1 MYEWI
6 RSFAELFVV
15 QSPQDVSHQVFV
27 QTLLRGTLV
36 KQKGRH
42 FQSVL
47 QADLPHSQCFDVH
60 VLKYALNDGV
70 GVALKCYVLLS
81 VVADSVLPS
90 DDSFGAVVH
99 EHDGT
104 FHSFLVLEHEGW
116 EHAKL
121 RGADHVDLKVLEVG
135 VVGEL

>member
-1 MYEWI
+1 MYGWI

-15 QSPQDVSHQVFV
+15 QSRQDVSHQVVV
-27 QTLLRGTLV
+27 QTLFRSTFV
-36 KQKGRH
+36 QQKGRH

-47 QADLPHSQCFDVH
+47 EADLSHSQCFDVH

-70 GVALKCYVLLS
+70 GVALKRHVLLS

-90 DDSFGAVVH
+90 DDPFGAVVH
-99 EHDGT
+99 KHDRT
-104 FHSFLVLEHEGW
+104 FDSFLVLKHEGR
-116 EHAKL
+116 EHAEL
-121 RGADHVDLKVLEVG
+121 RGAYHVNLKVLEVS